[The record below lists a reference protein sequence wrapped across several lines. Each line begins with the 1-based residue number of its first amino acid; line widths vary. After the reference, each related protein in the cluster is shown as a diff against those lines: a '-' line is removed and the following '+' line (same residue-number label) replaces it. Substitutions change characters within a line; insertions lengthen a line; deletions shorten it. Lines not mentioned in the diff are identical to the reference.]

1 MPKCLAILGALLGY
15 TNSLITEIG
24 NGNVTSVEEGITTIV
39 GLPEIMSSFI
49 PTLINLGYVSI
60 LPLIVSWSDRYLGHW
75 TRSEENH
82 SVMKKS
88 FW

>member
-1 MPKCLAILGALLGY
+1 M
-15 TNSLITEIG
+15 G
-24 NGNVTSVEEGITTIV
+24 NDNVTNIEEGITTIV
-39 GLPEIMSSFI
+39 ELPEMISSFI
-49 PTLINLGYVSI
+49 PTLIKLGYVSI

>member
-1 MPKCLAILGALLGY
+1 MSLFSAALVGY
-15 TNSLITEIG
+15 TNTLITEIG
-24 NGNVTSVEEGITTIV
+24 NDNVTNIEEGIKSIV
-39 GLPEIMSSFI
+39 ELPDLVSSFI
-49 PTLINLGYVSI
+49 PTLIKLAYVSI